1 MTNKTYVFECN
12 SNTYMDCM
20 EKSLFGSNKPWPLEI
35 NDGDFCLLHHYEIG
49 GLLGLWQATS
59 NGGKNIV
66 PKIWGGKF
74 PYQVRIKLA
83 IPKTLEVPKS
93 LLSELGVDPS
103 LGRFDPVFDDEL
115 AQRILD
121 FFGFTRLISRGF
133 PAWFYVHN
141 T

>member
-1 MTNKTYVFECN
+1 MTSKTYVFECN

-121 FFGFTRLISRGF
+121 FFGI
-133 PAWFYVHN
+133 H
-141 T
+141 

>member
-1 MTNKTYVFECN
+1 LC
-12 SNTYMDCM
+12 
-20 EKSLFGSNKPWPLEI
+20 
-35 NDGDFCLLHHYEIG
+35 
-49 GLLGLWQATS
+49 QATY
-59 NGGKNIV
+59 NGTKNIV
-66 PKIWGGKF
+66 PEIWGGKF

-121 FFGFTRLISRGF
+121 FFGI
-133 PAWFYVHN
+133 H
-141 T
+141 

>member
-1 MTNKTYVFECN
+1 MTSKTYVFECN

-35 NDGDFCLLHHYEIG
+35 KQGDFCLLHHYEIG

-66 PKIWGGKF
+66 PKIWGSKF

-83 IPKTLEVPKS
+83 IPKALEVPKS
-93 LLSELGVDPS
+93 LLMELGVDPS
-103 LGRFDPVFDDEL
+103 LGRFDPVVGDEL
-115 AQRILD
+115 TERILD
-121 FFGFTRLISRGF
+121 FFGIR
-133 PAWFYVHN
+133 
-141 T
+141 